1 MTGFRAL
8 IFDLFFTL
16 IDPLDLAPGQESEY
30 SVLGMSREDF
40 EERNAVDYAV
50 RACGKIRDPY
60 EMLRHILRGVD
71 VPEALLRRAAEA
83 RIERI
88 RRAIYGVEPKN
99 LAFLKKVRDAGFG
112 TALIS
117 NADVADL
124 YHWRGSALSRSFDVT
139 IFSYDVGILKPDP
152 GIFQMAVERLGV
164 RGDECLYVGDG
175 GHGELRGARDAGMTT
190 VLTTEYIR
198 RAWPEKINAL
208 RQDADHVV
216 EGLESIPDI
225 SGSW

>member
-1 MTGFRAL
+1 MTGIRAI

-16 IDPLDLAPGQESEY
+16 VDPLDLAPGQESEY
-30 SVLGMSREDF
+30 SVLGMDRRDF

-50 RACGKIRDPY
+50 RGCGEIRDPCG
-60 EMLRHILRGVD
+60 MLRHILRGMD
-71 VPEALLRRAAEA
+71 IPDTLLRRAAEA
-83 RIERI
+83 RVERI

-99 LAFLKKVRDAGFG
+99 LAFLKKLREAGFK

-117 NADVADL
+117 NADVADI
-124 YHWRGSALSRSFDVT
+124 YHWQGSALSGSFDVT
-139 IFSYDVGILKPDP
+139 IFSYDVGLLKPDP
-152 GIFQMAVERLGV
+152 RIFRLAVERLGV
-164 RGDECLYVGDG
+164 RADQCLYVGDG
-175 GHGELRGARDAGMTT
+175 GHEELRGAGAVGMTT

-216 EGLESIPDI
+216 EGLEAVWDI
-225 SGSW
+225 TGS

>member
-1 MTGFRAL
+1 MTGFKAL

-30 SVLGMSREDF
+30 SILGMSRGDF
-40 EERNAVDYAV
+40 EARNAVDYEV
-50 RACGKIRDPY
+50 RGCGKIQDPC
-60 EMLRHILRGVD
+60 EMLRHILRGLD
-71 VPEALLRRAAEA
+71 VPEPLLRRAAEA
-83 RIERI
+83 RVERI

-99 LAFLKKVRDAGFG
+99 LAFLQKVRDAGFK

-117 NADVADL
+117 NADVADV

-139 IFSYDVGILKPDP
+139 IFSYDAGILKPDP
-152 GIFQMAVERLGV
+152 RIFHMAVEGLGV
-164 RGDECLYVGDG
+164 RADQCLYVGDG
-175 GHGELRGARDAGMTT
+175 GHGELRGAKDAGMTT

-216 EGLESIPDI
+216 EGLEMVWDI
-225 SGSW
+225 TGS